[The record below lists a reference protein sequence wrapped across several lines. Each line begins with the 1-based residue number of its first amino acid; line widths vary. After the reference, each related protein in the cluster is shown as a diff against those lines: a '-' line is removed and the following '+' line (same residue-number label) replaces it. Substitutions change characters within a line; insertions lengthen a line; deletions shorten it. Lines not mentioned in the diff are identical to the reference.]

1 MSLKENVDFI
11 KKEINTEEEFLV
23 GFVKLERLY
32 KKYKFLIILIVV
44 LSIGGFI
51 GIKIN
56 DYFNQQANIKANIA
70 YDKLLKNPKDTKAL
84 AILKDT
90 NIKLYNII
98 VFLNSNKETTNINSL
113 FFKDLSEYIVALN
126 NSDIIKLNSLTLNQN
141 FILKEYAI
149 LNKAFLE
156 TKNKEY
162 NKAKRTLKGISIN
175 SPVSKLANSLKHYLV
190 TK

>member
-44 LSIGGFI
+44 LSVGGFI

-56 DYFNQQANIKANIA
+56 DYLNQQASIKANIA

-113 FFKDLSEYIVALN
+113 FFNDLSEYIVALN
-126 NSDIIKLNSLTLNQN
+126 KSDIIKLNSLTLNQN

-162 NKAKRTLKGISIN
+162 NKAKRTLKGISIS
-175 SPVSKLANSLKHYLV
+175 SPVSKLANSLRHYLV

>member
-113 FFKDLSEYIVALN
+113 FFNDLSEYIVALN
-126 NSDIIKLNSLTLNQN
+126 KSDIIKLNSLTLNQN

-162 NKAKRTLKGISIN
+162 NKAKRTLKGISIS
-175 SPVSKLANSLKHYLV
+175 SPVSKLANSLRHYLV

>member
-1 MSLKENVDFI
+1 MSLKENVNFI

-44 LSIGGFI
+44 LSVSGFI

-56 DYFNQQANIKANIA
+56 DYINQQSSIKANIA
-70 YDKLLKNPKDTKAL
+70 YDKLLKNPNDTKAL
-84 AILKDT
+84 AVLKDT

-126 NSDIIKLNSLTLNQN
+126 KSDIIKLNSLTLNQN

-156 TKNKEY
+156 TKNKE
-162 NKAKRTLKGISIN
+162 
-175 SPVSKLANSLKHYLV
+175 
-190 TK
+190 

>member
-44 LSIGGFI
+44 LSVGGFI

-70 YDKLLKNPKDTKAL
+70 YDKLLKNPNDTKAL
-84 AILKDT
+84 AVLKDT
-90 NIKLYNII
+90 NIKLYNIM

-126 NSDIIKLNSLTLNQN
+126 KSDITKLNSLTLKQN

-156 TKNKEY
+156 TQNKEY
-162 NKAKRTLKGISIN
+162 NKAKRTLKGISIS
-175 SPVSKLANSLKHYLV
+175 SPVSKLANSLRHYLV